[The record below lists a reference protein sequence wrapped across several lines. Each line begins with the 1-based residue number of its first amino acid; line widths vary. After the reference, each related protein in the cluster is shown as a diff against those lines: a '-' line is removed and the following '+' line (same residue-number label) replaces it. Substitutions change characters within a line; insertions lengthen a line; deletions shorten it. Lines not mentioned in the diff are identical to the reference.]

1 MPERSTSPSWDEL
14 QPGQLVGGR
23 YQVTGLLGRGG
34 MGAVYRALHIELQK
48 EVALKTLTAG
58 ELQSEDSARRF
69 LREARSASQLEHPN
83 TVTVTD
89 FGLDHQLLMP
99 YLVMEL
105 LRGQSLAELLQAQ
118 TTQPLPHARL
128 VRLLAQ
134 VCSSLE
140 EAHSK
145 GLIHRDL
152 KPSNIYVT
160 RQAGM
165 ADFVKVLDFG
175 LAKSYLEGPE
185 SGGEITRSGEV
196 LGTPYYMSPE
206 QVRAQPLGP
215 AADIYSLGVVLYEAL
230 ALRKPFTGPS
240 LSAVLVAHCEQM
252 AADPRRIRPD
262 LQLPD
267 DLVEIVQIA
276 MAKKPEQRYS
286 AVGAMRAALLATA
299 AARQSYTLPDAS
311 APLSPLDLPNQPT
324 PRDRSPAPAARLGQ
338 QVRTVAAPRTML
350 LALLSTMLLAL
361 LLGLGVGLAPAADLE
376 LPQPEDRAR
385 CC

>member
-1 MPERSTSPSWDEL
+1 
-14 QPGQLVGGR
+14 
-23 YQVTGLLGRGG
+23 
-34 MGAVYRALHIELQK
+34 
-48 EVALKTLTAG
+48 
-58 ELQSEDSARRF
+58 
-69 LREARSASQLEHPN
+69 
-83 TVTVTD
+83 
-89 FGLDHQLLMP
+89 
-99 YLVMEL
+99 
-105 LRGQSLAELLQAQ
+105 
-118 TTQPLPHARL
+118 
-128 VRLLAQ
+128 
-134 VCSSLE
+134 
-140 EAHSK
+140 
-145 GLIHRDL
+145 
-152 KPSNIYVT
+152 
-160 RQAGM
+160 M